1 MSNRSA
7 QVTLCPERLVQSN
20 HHCPS
25 PCFVFL
31 MAGFTVYAAKY
42 TTSRGTRRIYV
53 GYSSAVDVR
62 KQHHKSARRPAPLRA
77 SKLEDIS
84 YKYLEENL
92 PSEHIALSMEA
103 IHAARL
109 IRAEPGVAHGGPW
122 STPPLSTLALAE
134 VRTPAMEHTQ
144 HRFLTLFVQAF
155 YFFQEKG

>member
-1 MSNRSA
+1 
-7 QVTLCPERLVQSN
+7 
-20 HHCPS
+20 
-25 PCFVFL
+25 

-53 GYSSAVDVR
+53 GYISAVDVR

-122 STPPLSTLALAE
+122 STPTLSTLALAE
-134 VRTPAMEHTQ
+134 VRTIA
-144 HRFLTLFVQAF
+144 TL
-155 YFFQEKG
+155 